1 MALDTRYRPRK
12 YSDVLGQESSVLI
25 LRQLLKEGKGYHQ
38 SYVFCGQHGS
48 GKCVTGDT
56 LVPTDRGLVPILSL
70 MGTNQ
75 IDPLDVL
82 VVQESGN
89 SRAAYSYRDG
99 ERDTIRITTHNGF
112 TLEGTP
118 AHRIRVMDESGV
130 IVWRALGDIRKGD
143 YACIVRR
150 GLFGSGADLGAWS
163 YTPSHKI
170 HNEVRFDAPSTL
182 DPDWGR
188 LIGYMIGDGSCT
200 SKQGITI
207 SCADTEILSDL
218 EHLFESKVG
227 SFSLTKDKRRVGLY
241 SVRAHRV
248 QVRHWLAY
256 AGVGYDSAGSKEIP
270 WSILASPESVVR
282 QFLRGYF
289 EADGHVSKSGVEVTT
304 KSERLSRQ
312 IQIALLNFGV
322 VSSRRPRNHSK
333 YGVYWRVSISGF
345 SISDFS
351 ERVGFV
357 SRRKQDALEA
367 LAAQKN
373 AKSGRI
379 NNRWEVVP
387 HQQKRV
393 QELYARIAG
402 TPRAGDLCRC
412 RFGFGCTRRVIHE
425 LAALTGVGAEFDHFR
440 NLRDADYFYDAVT
453 TINAG
458 RAEVYDLNVPDGA
471 MFASNG
477 FMSHNTTMGRILARA
492 LLCSAPVDGEPCD
505 ACESCL
511 AILQGKQHECF
522 TELDAA
528 TKSTKEDMLKITED
542 IQYSSF
548 SGKRR
553 IYLFDESHRLSK
565 SALDAVL
572 KPMEDCISGTED
584 KQLVCIFCTTEPEK
598 MQPTI
603 FSRCAP
609 AFVIKAVTPEGIA
622 DRLAWVCAQE
632 GINYEH
638 DALVTIAEVTECH
651 IRDAL
656 KTLEGVSVLGTVSRA
671 NVTSYLGLGSNDLI
685 LDLLDA
691 IGLDQAAVVRAA
703 LALAESTSPT
713 SAYERLA
720 EASLT
725 AYRAHIGVGKIQAHW
740 PQDRIKA
747 LAEKGAQLLAV
758 SSRFSAPPKRP
769 TSHTLLLDAAAV
781 HNGIVHGVSSE
792 AVVVTVA
799 KAAPAPASVA
809 PASAVPEKVMPAGNV
824 GINAPK
830 PSANAVVQVD
840 PRAVGGGASKRRVQ
854 TNSTAPAS
862 ALDADAFRNLVGFH
876 YRRLTS
882 AGST

>member
-48 GKCVTGDT
+48 GK
-56 LVPTDRGLVPILSL
+56 
-70 MGTNQ
+70 
-75 IDPLDVL
+75 
-82 VVQESGN
+82 
-89 SRAAYSYRDG
+89 
-99 ERDTIRITTHNGF
+99 
-112 TLEGTP
+112 
-118 AHRIRVMDESGV
+118 
-130 IVWRALGDIRKGD
+130 
-143 YACIVRR
+143 
-150 GLFGSGADLGAWS
+150 
-163 YTPSHKI
+163 
-170 HNEVRFDAPSTL
+170 
-182 DPDWGR
+182 
-188 LIGYMIGDGSCT
+188 
-200 SKQGITI
+200 
-207 SCADTEILSDL
+207 
-218 EHLFESKVG
+218 
-227 SFSLTKDKRRVGLY
+227 
-241 SVRAHRV
+241 
-248 QVRHWLAY
+248 
-256 AGVGYDSAGSKEIP
+256 
-270 WSILASPESVVR
+270 
-282 QFLRGYF
+282 
-289 EADGHVSKSGVEVTT
+289 
-304 KSERLSRQ
+304 
-312 IQIALLNFGV
+312 
-322 VSSRRPRNHSK
+322 
-333 YGVYWRVSISGF
+333 
-345 SISDFS
+345 
-351 ERVGFV
+351 
-357 SRRKQDALEA
+357 
-367 LAAQKN
+367 
-373 AKSGRI
+373 
-379 NNRWEVVP
+379 
-387 HQQKRV
+387 
-393 QELYARIAG
+393 
-402 TPRAGDLCRC
+402 
-412 RFGFGCTRRVIHE
+412 
-425 LAALTGVGAEFDHFR
+425 
-440 NLRDADYFYDAVT
+440 
-453 TINAG
+453 
-458 RAEVYDLNVPDGA
+458 
-471 MFASNG
+471 
-477 FMSHNTTMGRILARA
+477 TTMGRILARA

-632 GINYEH
+632 GITYEH

-656 KTLEGVSVLGTVSRA
+656 KTLEGVSVLGSATRT
-671 NVTSYLGLGSNDLI
+671 NVTSYLGLGSNDLV

-691 IGLDQAAVVRAA
+691 IGLDQAAVARAA
-703 LALAESTSPT
+703 SALADSTSPT

-725 AYRAHIGVGKIQAHW
+725 AYRAHLGVGKIQAHW
-740 PQDRIKA
+740 AQDRIKA
-747 LAEKGAQLLAV
+747 LAEKGAQLLAI

-769 TSHTLLLDAAAV
+769 TPHTLLLDAAAV

-799 KAAPAPASVA
+799 KAASTFT
-809 PASAVPEKVMPAGNV
+809 AVPEKVMPAGNV

-840 PRAVGGGASKRRVQ
+840 PRAVGGGASKRRTQ
-854 TNSTAPAS
+854 STATIPVS

-876 YRRLTS
+876 YRRLTG
-882 AGST
+882 AGTGST

>member
-48 GKCVTGDT
+48 GK
-56 LVPTDRGLVPILSL
+56 
-70 MGTNQ
+70 
-75 IDPLDVL
+75 
-82 VVQESGN
+82 
-89 SRAAYSYRDG
+89 
-99 ERDTIRITTHNGF
+99 
-112 TLEGTP
+112 
-118 AHRIRVMDESGV
+118 
-130 IVWRALGDIRKGD
+130 
-143 YACIVRR
+143 
-150 GLFGSGADLGAWS
+150 
-163 YTPSHKI
+163 
-170 HNEVRFDAPSTL
+170 
-182 DPDWGR
+182 
-188 LIGYMIGDGSCT
+188 
-200 SKQGITI
+200 
-207 SCADTEILSDL
+207 
-218 EHLFESKVG
+218 
-227 SFSLTKDKRRVGLY
+227 
-241 SVRAHRV
+241 
-248 QVRHWLAY
+248 
-256 AGVGYDSAGSKEIP
+256 
-270 WSILASPESVVR
+270 
-282 QFLRGYF
+282 
-289 EADGHVSKSGVEVTT
+289 
-304 KSERLSRQ
+304 
-312 IQIALLNFGV
+312 
-322 VSSRRPRNHSK
+322 
-333 YGVYWRVSISGF
+333 
-345 SISDFS
+345 
-351 ERVGFV
+351 
-357 SRRKQDALEA
+357 
-367 LAAQKN
+367 
-373 AKSGRI
+373 
-379 NNRWEVVP
+379 
-387 HQQKRV
+387 
-393 QELYARIAG
+393 
-402 TPRAGDLCRC
+402 
-412 RFGFGCTRRVIHE
+412 
-425 LAALTGVGAEFDHFR
+425 
-440 NLRDADYFYDAVT
+440 
-453 TINAG
+453 
-458 RAEVYDLNVPDGA
+458 
-471 MFASNG
+471 
-477 FMSHNTTMGRILARA
+477 TTMGRILARA

-632 GINYEH
+632 GITYEH

-691 IGLDQAAVVRAA
+691 IGTDQAAVVRAA

-799 KAAPAPASVA
+799 RPATANPSPALVST
-809 PASAVPEKVMPAGNV
+809 VPEKVMPAGNV

-840 PRAVGGGASKRRVQ
+840 PRAVGGGASSRRVQ
-854 TNSTAPAS
+854 INSTTPVS

-882 AGST
+882 AGPT